1 MNLFGDVIGDDEADD
16 VDVYILLLLVIV
28 AVGVLMLEKEDK
40 SELIDSL
47 RSDNLFFVF
56 LLNKSLNNIFLWLLF
71 DEVVL
76 FAFIDI
82 DVDVWFLFKL
92 KPNS

>member
-1 MNLFGDVIGDDEADD
+1 LNLFGDVIGDDEADD

-56 LLNKSLNNIFLWLLF
+56 LLNKSLNNIFL
-71 DEVVL
+71 
-76 FAFIDI
+76 
-82 DVDVWFLFKL
+82 
-92 KPNS
+92 